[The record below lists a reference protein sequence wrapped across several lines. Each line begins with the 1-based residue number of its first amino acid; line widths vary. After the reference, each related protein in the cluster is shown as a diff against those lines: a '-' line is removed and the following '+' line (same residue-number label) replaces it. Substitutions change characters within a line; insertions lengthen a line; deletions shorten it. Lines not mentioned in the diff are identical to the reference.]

1 MNCVQFDLKVF
12 LKRLCNWH
20 LLWEVVHVFSY
31 RDRNVSRCLSPHSI
45 EPLLF
50 SVSVVSRDAIC
61 SEHLY
66 LIQHLI
72 DDVGGRILC
81 TSVGKKTKK
90 QMFKWFEV
98 WGNYS
103 LLPSHCQRLLRYE
116 CAFSFALWDFCRR
129 HYFFLSL
136 KTATI

>member
-1 MNCVQFDLKVF
+1 M
-12 LKRLCNWH
+12 
-20 LLWEVVHVFSY
+20 FSY

-81 TSVGKKTKK
+81 TSVGEKK
-90 QMFKWFEV
+90 
-98 WGNYS
+98 
-103 LLPSHCQRLLRYE
+103 LRNK
-116 CAFSFALWDFCRR
+116 CLNG
-129 HYFFLSL
+129 L
-136 KTATI
+136 KSGAIIAYCPVIASAY